1 MANVTC
7 DGTPFGACRI
17 RVTKLDALGFPM
29 PGAGNAYVSDAPIE
43 VAFKKTKTA
52 GATFKQNDGCGNL
65 RVSIRLPDQID
76 GMNIDMTL
84 TALDA
89 ELLNFLTGGELITEG
104 GNVIGY
110 YEPVLGT
117 VVGNGV
123 SFEVWTQN
131 WSGTNINPTKPY
143 IRVGSGKTV
152 WVAGDLDFKEAIVP
166 VPVSAVAFANPNF
179 YNGPWNDWPLGGG
192 QGMDRILGWF
202 YDDTIPTASCEPILV
217 PAS

>member
-1 MANVTC
+1 MA
-7 DGTPFGACRI
+7 
-17 RVTKLDALGFPM
+17 
-29 PGAGNAYVSDAPIE
+29 GAGNAYVTDAPIE

-89 ELLNFLTGGELITEG
+89 ELLYFLTGGVLVTEG
-104 GNVIGY
+104 GNVVGY
-110 YEPVLGT
+110 YEPELG
-117 VVGNGV
+117 VVQGDGV
-123 SFEVWTQN
+123 AFEVWTQN
-131 WSGTNINPTKPY
+131 WTGTSINANKPY
-143 IRVGSGKTV
+143 IRIGAGKTV

-166 VPVSAVAFANPNF
+166 VPLSAVAFANPHF
-179 YNGPWNDWPLGGG
+179 YDGPWGDWPLGGG
-192 QGMDRILGWF
+192 TGMDRILGWF
-202 YDDTIPTASCEPILV
+202 YDDTIPDASCETVLV